1 MVQIGEELNGRYKI
15 LDNIGAGAQSVV
27 YRAKHMNLDKDVV
40 VKEIKRKNT
49 SADDRL
55 MKSIKKESDIIKY
68 L

>member
-40 VKEIKRKNT
+40 VKEIKRNN
-49 SADDRL
+49 AIDDGVL
-55 MKSIKKESDIIKY
+55 NSSPLEY
-68 L
+68 VG